1 MKPYVYITLLWPCLV
16 SGLRVRPVSNGIP
29 VLDAINVRKSRSP
42 QIIPDF
48 KITLT
53 YHNTNGETYATANIV
68 MKHPAVALGN
78 IEGISSVECDN
89 SAIWI
94 TSSPGTLI
102 QDISWAE
109 HSPVILVTSHHGN
122 CDANGEPGFYVASS
136 IDRNE
141 TTRELMA
148 HVEKKKLADVA
159 SSIQASFSGPQ
170 FDQQANMSFSNPGV
184 WEMSY
189 MNAAGQVFSDDPSL
203 VGRTEQGYF
212 YTSLSYS
219 GYLDWD
225 LGASTVP
232 QSLYLDVALTSNHG
246 LPLVL
251 NATVPYKGRA
261 SVQVGYL
268 EASTWG
274 IPGILDVRPGL
285 TYEAGAEVDAPA
297 ATLAQTN
304 LTTVLSDGRAHI
316 DFVTPDRAISSGM
329 WDGNYGS
336 GVNIEPSGPIRV
348 APFLS
353 VTASFAVNV
362 TGLGGHF
369 YQAVRGTSRSAYDF
383 QLVGG
388 GSGDVCSR
396 TSYGYTIEA
405 YNLDGWHQTLLDRQ
419 DPYTNGCQ

>member
-1 MKPYVYITLLWPCLV
+1 MKPYVYITLVWPCLV
-16 SGLRVRPVSNGIP
+16 SGLRVRPVSNWIP

-42 QIIPDF
+42 QIIPDS

-159 SSIQASFSGPQ
+159 CASNDFLDLRIFTKFRSIASIQASFSGPQ

-232 QSLYLDVALTSNHG
+232 RSLYLNVALTSNHG

-316 DFVTPDRAISSGM
+316 DFVTPDRAISSG
-329 WDGNYGS
+329 
-336 GVNIEPSGPIRV
+336 V
-348 APFLS
+348 S
-353 VTASFAVNV
+353 VYFTEAVP
-362 TGLGGHF
+362 
-369 YQAVRGTSRSAYDF
+369 
-383 QLVGG
+383 LV
-388 GSGDVCSR
+388 
-396 TSYGYTIEA
+396 
-405 YNLDGWHQTLLDRQ
+405 
-419 DPYTNGCQ
+419 